1 MSIRR
6 EQFLNELERLLCNIS
21 REERDEAMAFYRS
34 YFEDAGE
41 NNEENIIKE
50 LESPEK
56 VAESICESLGDE
68 TATAEERYGQ
78 NLAYRNVQYSGNMGN
93 MAGAVQTP
101 QKKETNVAAVILL
114 VVVLVL
120 TSPIWLSVLAVLLAV
135 LATVGAVVISALV
148 AGVVIAVASF
158 TVMAAGSTAAGFLSL
173 GIAFLLLALGILVGI
188 ACVWILGKGVP
199 ALCKGT
205 AKLVKK
211 IV

>member
-78 NLAYRNVQYSGNMGN
+78 NLAYRNVQYSGNM
-93 MAGAVQTP
+93 AGTVQTP
-101 QKKETNVAAVILL
+101 QKKETNVVAVILL

>member
-78 NLAYRNVQYSGNMGN
+78 NLAYRNVQYSGNM
-93 MAGAVQTP
+93 AGAVQTP

-120 TSPIWLSVLAVLLAV
+120 TSPIWLSVFAVLLAV
-135 LATVGAVVISALV
+135 LATVVAVVISALV
-148 AGVVIAVASF
+148 AGGVIAVASF

-188 ACVWILGKGVP
+188 ACVWIFGKGVP

-205 AKLVKK
+205 VKLVKK

>member
-78 NLAYRNVQYSGNMGN
+78 NLAYRNVQYSGNM
-93 MAGAVQTP
+93 AGAVQTP
-101 QKKETNVAAVILL
+101 QKKETNVAAVVLL

-120 TSPIWLSVLAVLLAV
+120 TSPIWLSVFAVILAV
-135 LATVGAVVISALV
+135 LATVVAVVISALV
-148 AGVVIAVASF
+148 AGGVIAVASF

-188 ACVWILGKGVP
+188 ACVWIFGKGVP

-205 AKLVKK
+205 VKLVKK

>member
-68 TATAEERYGQ
+68 TASAEERYGQ
-78 NLAYRNVQYSGNMGN
+78 NLAYRNVQYSGN

>member
-1 MSIRR
+1 MVMSIRR

-78 NLAYRNVQYSGNMGN
+78 NLAYRNVQYSGN

>member
-78 NLAYRNVQYSGNMGN
+78 NLAYRNVQYSGNM
-93 MAGAVQTP
+93 AGAVQTP
-101 QKKETNVAAVILL
+101 QKKETNVAAVVLL

-120 TSPIWLSVLAVLLAV
+120 TSPIWLSVFAVLLAV
-135 LATVGAVVISALV
+135 LATVVAVVISALV
-148 AGVVIAVASF
+148 AGGVIAVASF
-158 TVMAAGSTAAGFLSL
+158 AVMAAGSTAAGFLSL

-188 ACVWILGKGVP
+188 ACVWIFGKGVP

-205 AKLVKK
+205 VKLVKK

>member
-78 NLAYRNVQYSGNMGN
+78 NLAYRNVQYSGNM
-93 MAGAVQTP
+93 AGTVQTP

>member
-78 NLAYRNVQYSGNMGN
+78 NLAYRNVQYSGNM
-93 MAGAVQTP
+93 AGAVQTP

-120 TSPIWLSVLAVLLAV
+120 TSPIWLSVFAVLLAV
-135 LATVGAVVISALV
+135 LATVVAVVISALV
-148 AGVVIAVASF
+148 AGGVIAVASF
-158 TVMAAGSTAAGFLSL
+158 AVMAAGSTAAGFLSL

-188 ACVWILGKGVP
+188 ACVWIFGKGVP

-205 AKLVKK
+205 VKLVKK

>member
-68 TATAEERYGQ
+68 TASAEERYGQ
-78 NLAYRNVQYSGNMGN
+78 NLAYRNVQYSGNM
-93 MAGAVQTP
+93 AGAVQTP
-101 QKKETNVAAVILL
+101 QKKEMNVAAVILL

>member
-78 NLAYRNVQYSGNMGN
+78 NLAYRNVQYSGNM
-93 MAGAVQTP
+93 AGAVQTP
-101 QKKETNVAAVILL
+101 QKKETNIAAVILL

>member
-1 MSIRR
+1 MVMSIRR

-78 NLAYRNVQYSGNMGN
+78 NLAYRNVQYSGNM
-93 MAGAVQTP
+93 AGTVQTP

>member
-78 NLAYRNVQYSGNMGN
+78 NLAYRNVQYSGN

>member
-1 MSIRR
+1 MVMSIRR

-78 NLAYRNVQYSGNMGN
+78 NLAYRNVQYSGNM
-93 MAGAVQTP
+93 AGTVQTP
-101 QKKETNVAAVILL
+101 QKKETNVVAVILL

>member
-78 NLAYRNVQYSGNMGN
+78 NLAYRNVQYSGNM
-93 MAGAVQTP
+93 AGAVQTP

-120 TSPIWLSVLAVLLAV
+120 TSPIWLSVFAVLLAV
-135 LATVGAVVISALV
+135 LATVVAVVISALV
-148 AGVVIAVASF
+148 AGGVIAVASF
-158 TVMAAGSTAAGFLSL
+158 AVMAAGSTAAGFLSL

-188 ACVWILGKGVP
+188 ACVWIFGKGVP